1 MLSSAGTIRLPVVY
15 PSHQE
20 QEGLNDAS
28 GRYQGDPSQ
37 IQAQRASASDGLDST
52 LSIFATKS
60 NSSTNGIRIYL
71 ANFAPDDGSGA
82 VPSYNYSRT
91 VILELQGLAEQ
102 LGDRSLDNIT
112 VTASTINSTCA
123 NPKLLW
129 ENEMGSINW
138 PNAQQLQALHLAS
151 KPCKESLPVS
161 TVHHSTGATAT
172 TAAAMTVSVSVT
184 VTLEAYAAVALVVSL

>member
-15 PSHQE
+15 PHQE

-28 GRYQGDPSQ
+28 GRYMYQEDPPQ
-37 IQAQRASASDGLDST
+37 IQAQHANAPDGLDST

-60 NSSTNGIRIYL
+60 NSSTSDISIYL
-71 ANFAPDDGSGA
+71 ANFAPDDGSGV

-129 ENEMGSINW
+129 ENEMGSISW
-138 PNAQQLQALHLAS
+138 PNAQQLQALHHAS
-151 KPCKESLPVS
+151 KPCTEDLPVS
-161 TVHHSTGATAT
+161 AFHHGIGATAT
-172 TAAAMTVSVSVT
+172 TAAAMMVSVT
-184 VTLEAYAAVALVVSL
+184 VTLEPYAAIALVVSW